1 MSAAGKSPGVSAM
14 PEADLLSLFAAPLE
28 KASLPYMVTGAMA
41 AILYGQPRT
50 TNDLDV
56 VIELKADDLPRLR
69 TAFPES
75 DYYLPPD
82 EVIAIELRRAQ
93 RGHLNVLHH
102 DSGFKAD
109 LYPMGADALH
119 HWAFP
124 QRRPIQHGGQT
135 VSFAPPEYVI
145 LRKLE
150 YFREGSSSKHLTDI
164 RAMLDVSGAA
174 IDGGVLDDWIA
185 RLGLQAEW
193 ARVM

>member
-1 MSAAGKSPGVSAM
+1 M
-14 PEADLLSLFAAPLE
+14 PEADLISLFATPLE
-28 KASLPYMVTGAMA
+28 KAGLPYMVTGATA

-56 VIELKADDLPRLR
+56 VIELKSADLPRLR
-69 TAFPES
+69 AAYPES

-82 EVIAIELRRAQ
+82 EVIEVEIRRAQ
-93 RGHLNVLHH
+93 RGHLNALHH

-109 LYPMGADALH
+109 LYPMGLDALH
-119 HWAFP
+119 QWGFP
-124 QRRPIQHGGQT
+124 RRHSVPHGGQT

-150 YFREGSSSKHLTDI
+150 YFREGGSDKHLTDI
-164 RAMLDVSGAA
+164 RAMLDVSGDA
-174 IDGGVLDDWIA
+174 IDRAVLAEWIA

-193 ARVM
+193 TRVQ